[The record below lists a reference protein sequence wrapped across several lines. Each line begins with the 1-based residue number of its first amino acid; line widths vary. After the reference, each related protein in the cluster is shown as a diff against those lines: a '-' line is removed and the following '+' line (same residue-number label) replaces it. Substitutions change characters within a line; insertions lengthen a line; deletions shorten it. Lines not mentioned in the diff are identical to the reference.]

1 MKYKNLFYYAHVNII
16 GGVETFFWEI
26 AKKYGKDHD
35 ITLLYKTGD
44 RLQLQRLRE
53 LIRVVQYT
61 GGIVQCE
68 KAFFGYA
75 HDALDQIEA
84 DEYIQIIHAD
94 FKDPYLARNGYAPKV
109 SALFDR
115 YVCVSENNRAS
126 FEELTGE
133 VCEQCY
139 NPITPVKPRKVLHLI
154 SATRLTPEK
163 GLQRMKKLAAA
174 LDNAGVRYL
183 WTVYTNSPQRI
194 DSPNVIFRPP
204 CLDMADWIADAD
216 YLVQLSDTEG
226 YSYSILEAL
235 CLGTPVI
242 ITPLPVRYEL
252 QVKDGVNGIV
262 LPFEMDEIPVERIV
276 KGLKKFRYTPQP
288 DRWNELLLPGKG
300 DYVYDPDREVT
311 VRSRILYQDLQLGR
325 LVKQDEVLRMPYPR
339 ALELEDRR
347 WVSIIGD

>member
-276 KGLKKFRYTPQP
+276 KGLKKFKYTPQP

-300 DYVYDPDREVT
+300 DYVYDPEREVT
-311 VRSRILYQDLQLGR
+311 VRSRILYQDLRLGR
-325 LVKQDEVLRMPYPR
+325 LVKQDEVLRMPHPR
-339 ALELEDRR
+339 ALELEDKR

>member
-94 FKDPYLARNGYAPKV
+94 FKDTYLARNGYAPKV
-109 SALFDR
+109 SARFDR

-139 NPITPVKPRKVLHLI
+139 NPITPAKPRKVLHLI

-174 LDNAGVRYL
+174 LDAAGVRYE

-288 DRWNELLLPGKG
+288 DRWDELLVPGKG
-300 DYVYDPDREVT
+300 DYVYDPEREVT

-325 LVKQDEVLRMPYPR
+325 LVKENEELRMKYPR

>member
-94 FKDPYLARNGYAPKV
+94 FKDTYLARNGYAPKV
-109 SALFDR
+109 SARFDR

-288 DRWNELLLPGKG
+288 DRWDELLVPGKG
-300 DYVYDPDREVT
+300 DYVYDPEREVT

-325 LVKQDEVLRMPYPR
+325 LVKENEELRMKYPR

>member
-75 HDALDQIEA
+75 HDAIDQIEA

-109 SALFDR
+109 SARFDR

-163 GLQRMKKLAAA
+163 GLGRMRKLAEV
-174 LDNAGVRYL
+174 LDTSGVRYL
-183 WTVYTNSPQRI
+183 WTVYTDSPQHI

-204 CLDMADWIADAD
+204 CLDMADYIADAD

-242 ITPLPVRYEL
+242 VTPLPVNPEL
-252 QVKDGVNGIV
+252 QIKDGVNAIV
-262 LPFEMDEIPVERIV
+262 LPFDMEEIPVDRIA

-288 DRWNELLLPGKG
+288 DRWNELLVPGAG
-300 DYVYDPDREVT
+300 DYVYDPNRTVR
-311 VRSRILYQDLQLGR
+311 VRSRILYQDLALDR
-325 LVKQDEVLRMPYPR
+325 LVKEDE
-339 ALELEDRR
+339 ELEMPLKRAEELEARR
-347 WVSIIGD
+347 WVSILGE

>member
-1 MKYKNLFYYAHVNII
+1 MKYKNLFYYRHVNAI

-35 ITLLYKTGD
+35 ITLMYKTGD
-44 RLQLQRLRE
+44 RKQLQRLRE
-53 LIRVVQYT
+53 LIRVIQYP

-94 FKDPYLARNGYAPKV
+94 FKDPYLSRQGYLPKV
-109 SALFDR
+109 NGKFSR
-115 YVCVSENNRAS
+115 YVCVSENNQAS
-126 FEELTGE
+126 FEELTGIE
-133 VCEQCY
+133 CEQCY
-139 NPITPVKPRKVLHLI
+139 NPITPVKPRKVLRLI

-163 GLQRMKKLAAA
+163 GLKRMRKLAEA
-174 LDNAGVRYL
+174 LDKAGVRYV
-183 WTVYTNSPQRI
+183 WTVYTDSAEHI
-194 DSPNVIFRPP
+194 ESPNVIFRPAR
-204 CLDMADWIADAD
+204 LDMTDYIADAD

-235 CLGTPVI
+235 CCGTPVI

-262 LPFEMDEIPVERIV
+262 LPFEMDEIPVDRIV
-276 KGLKKFRYTPQP
+276 KGLRKFKYTPQP

-300 DYVYDPDREVT
+300 DYSYDPEREVT

-325 LVKQDEVLRMPYPR
+325 LVKEGEVLRMPHPR
-339 ALELEDRR
+339 ALELEDKR